1 MKTILVVFEESMA
14 GLQIRKA
21 LGGEYRMVIANS
33 AADAVALFEKDGA
46 DMVIADMELSD
57 MEARELRDT
66 LTKEHQGILPF
77 LIRVRPTNAEGDG
90 WGFEL
95 GEKSC
100 TDYLE
105 CRVLPM
111 TLVKKRVENLFV
123 QAEKLKQMM
132 QGK

>member
-1 MKTILVVFEESMA
+1 MKKILVVFEEPMT
-14 GLQIRKA
+14 GRQIRKA
-21 LGGEYRMVIANS
+21 VEGEYQVVIADS
-33 AADAVALFEKDGA
+33 ATEAVTLFEKDGA

-66 LTKEHQGILPF
+66 LTKEQQGVLPF
-77 LIRVRPTNAEGDG
+77 LIRVRPQNVEGDG
-90 WGFEL
+90 WCFEL

-111 TLVKKRVENLFV
+111 TLVKKRVENLFL
-123 QAEKLKQMM
+123 QAGKLQQMR

>member
-1 MKTILVVFEESMA
+1 MKKILVVFEEPMT

-21 LGGEYRMVIANS
+21 LEGEYQMVIADS
-33 AADAVALFEKDGA
+33 VAEAVTLFEKGGA
-46 DMVIADMELSD
+46 DMVIADMALSD

-66 LTKEHQGILPF
+66 LTKEQQGVLPF
-77 LIRVRPTNAEGDG
+77 LIRVRLQNGEGGG

-111 TLVKKRVENLFV
+111 TSVKKRVENLFL
-123 QAEKLKQMM
+123 QAGKLQQMR